1 MPFATPL
8 HLMVLELSGK
18 AGGKTLES
26 NLIEE
31 LKNRGVEVTTD
42 QMNAAL
48 IKLEINGKIR
58 VTKLGKA
65 QRMIEVVEPTAAE
78 KPRSR

>member
-8 HLMVLELSGK
+8 HIMVLELSGK
-18 AGGKTLES
+18 VGGKTLES

-31 LKNRGVEVTTD
+31 LKNRGIEVTANE
-42 QMNAAL
+42 MNAAL

-58 VTKLGKA
+58 VTKLGKD
-65 QRMIEVVEPTAAE
+65 QRMIEVVEPTTTE
-78 KPRSR
+78 KPRPS

>member
-1 MPFATPL
+1 MPITTPL
-8 HLMVLELSGK
+8 HIMVLELSGK

-31 LKNRGVEVTTD
+31 LKNRGIQVNADE
-42 QMNAAL
+42 MNAAL

-58 VTKLGKA
+58 VTKLGKD
-65 QRMIEVVEPTAAE
+65 QRIIEVVEPTTAE
-78 KPRSR
+78 KSRSS